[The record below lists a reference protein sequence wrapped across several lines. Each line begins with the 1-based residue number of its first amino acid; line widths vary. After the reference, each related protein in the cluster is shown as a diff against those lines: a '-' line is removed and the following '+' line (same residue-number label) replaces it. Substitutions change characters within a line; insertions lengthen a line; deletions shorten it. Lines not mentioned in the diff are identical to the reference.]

1 MANFIINMLNLLL
14 AALGNTLN
22 FLVSF
27 LPDSPFKLL
36 DNSAISEYIDSL
48 NYFFPISEML
58 SVCELWLVAIATYKL
73 YEIVLRWIK
82 AIE

>member
-1 MANFIINMLNLLL
+1 MANFVINMLNLII

-27 LPDSPFKLL
+27 LPDSPFQILS
-36 DNSAISEYIDSL
+36 NSPISEYVSSL
-48 NYFFPISEML
+48 NYFFPIKEML
-58 SVCELWLVAIATYKL
+58 SVCELWVVAIATYKL

-82 AIE
+82 AVE

>member
-1 MANFIINMLNLLL
+1 MADFIINMLNLII

-22 FLVSF
+22 FLFSF
-27 LPDSPFKLL
+27 LPDSPFKILS
-36 DNSAISEYIDSL
+36 NSPLGEYVKSL
-48 NYFFPISEML
+48 NYFFPIREML
-58 SVCELWLVAIATYKL
+58 SICELWVVAIATYKL